1 MPGNISIA
9 GSPTSAGGKPP
20 GEQQRRVKAADVREC
35 DQNVARGRRDPDG
48 PLDAVH
54 RKHQAGGRGRGLGYD
69 GGTVRHGAR
78 APAPDID
85 WDPHVL
91 VSRSLLQERMEM
103 ARMAEEVARQT
114 AEMAIRQLASEGQS
128 IKLSLG
134 SQELLEEPE
143 VE

>member
-1 MPGNISIA
+1 M
-9 GSPTSAGGKPP
+9 
-20 GEQQRRVKAADVREC
+20 R
-35 DQNVARGRRDPDG
+35 
-48 PLDAVH
+48 
-54 RKHQAGGRGRGLGYD
+54 QA
-69 GGTVRHGAR
+69 
-78 APAPDID
+78 
-85 WDPHVL
+85 PHVL
-91 VSRSLLQERMEM
+91 VFRSLLQERMEM